1 MDIAI
6 GIVFWTV
13 VAVTGA
19 VIGARKN
26 RAALGF
32 WLGAALG
39 FAGLAIIALLPPRPA
54 RR

>member
-13 VAVTGA
+13 VAFIGA
-19 VIGARKN
+19 AIGARKG

-54 RR
+54 AR